1 MIKNQN
7 RSQPLYVREFT
18 TKTWVALPP
27 PCRMQTSTPLLQLP
41 APVRGKLGRCMRCWR
56 NWRVWPWTSW
66 KGSGVVMVTSGQQWF
81 FLYVGGFVSRNKS
94 WSWLVL
100 PHDVAVSTC
109 MSNNWVTKS
118 LLLSGFKISL
128 MGFLELKALK
138 QIALSTMA
146 SCAEAKSALEFL
158 MTADR
163 CSGTAACPCSSSFD
177 VWKQAKC

>member
-1 MIKNQN
+1 MSGN
-7 RSQPLYVREFT
+7 FT

-66 KGSGVVMVTSGQQWF
+66 KGSGMVMVTSGQQRF
-81 FLYVGGFVSRNKS
+81 FFVSWRFCIAQQK
-94 WSWLVL
+94 LVL
-100 PHDVAVSTC
+100 IGFTTWC
-109 MSNNWVTKS
+109 GS
-118 LLLSGFKISL
+118 LYLHVKQLGDQEFATSGFKISL